1 MLVPSRH
8 LVLGGQRSGKSRY
21 AEALALAWCDQSGE
35 HRATVVA
42 TAQVHDDEM
51 RERVARHRHDRA
63 PALATAEVPH
73 DLAQFI
79 AAQSTPQHLLVV
91 DCLTLW
97 LTQWL
102 MPHQPI
108 IGGVGES
115 AWTEQRDALL
125 AGVENSA
132 GPLVLISNEIGM
144 GVMPLGRETRRCVD
158 ELGRL
163 HQALAGCC
171 DRVTLMVAGLALPIK
186 PQGT

>member
-1 MLVPSRH
+1 MPAPSRQ
-8 LVLGGQRSGKSRY
+8 LVLGGQRSGKSRH

-51 RERVARHRHDRA
+51 RERVAQHRRDRA
-63 PALATAEVPH
+63 PALATAEVPR

-79 AAQSTPQHLLVV
+79 AAHGTPRHLLLV

-102 MPHQPI
+102 MP
-108 IGGVGES
+108 VTGEADEM
-115 AWTEQRDALL
+115 AWAAEREALL
-125 AGVENSA
+125 AAVENSA
-132 GPLVLISNEIGM
+132 GPLLLVSNEIGL
-144 GVMPLGRETRRCVD
+144 GVMPLGRETRHCVD

-163 HQALAGCC
+163 HQALARRC

-186 PQGT
+186 PQGG

>member
-1 MLVPSRH
+1 MLGPSRH
-8 LVLGGQRSGKSRY
+8 LLLGGQRSGKSRH
-21 AEALALAWCDQSGE
+21 AEALALAWCEQSSE

-42 TAQVHDDEM
+42 TAEIHDDEM
-51 RERVARHRHDRA
+51 RERVARHRRDRA
-63 PALATAEVPH
+63 SALATAEVPR

-79 AAQSTPQHLLVV
+79 AAHSMPRYLLMV
-91 DCLTLW
+91 DCLTVW

-102 MPHQPI
+102 MPYPPTI
-108 IGGVGES
+108 AGADEA

-144 GVMPLGRETRRCVD
+144 GVMPLGRETRYCVD

-163 HQALAGCC
+163 HQALAQRC

-186 PQGT
+186 PQGG